1 VFFFLFFPANFGIC
15 HTSTLLPRGVSYC
28 ATWHILCHV
37 SASHWPR
44 WATCQLLI
52 RRGEV
57 GMGKSSF
64 DPEVEVI
71 LSGYATSTS
80 GLIILDQVYE

>member
-1 VFFFLFFPANFGIC
+1 VFFFSFFFREFWDLPYEYPY
-15 HTSTLLPRGVSYC
+15 LPRRI
-28 ATWHILCHV
+28 ILCHV
-37 SASHWPR
+37 AYFY
-44 WATCQLLI
+44 ATCQLFI